1 MTPPPAKI
9 KAFLGGLKEDYL
21 EPAGLSYDHL
31 FEGLV
36 QAELVLRGI
45 LVQDQAKL
53 WQQVQTSIG
62 KTLLGDS
69 NTKLPRPL
77 VAGANLLAGRLAE
90 ALAQAPPTGIPNLE
104 LSFRFRALS
113 FSALTTERVQVLP
126 CHC

>member
-53 WQQVQTSIG
+53 WQQTISQRSSQRSQG
-62 KTLLGDS
+62 
-69 NTKLPRPL
+69 
-77 VAGANLLAGRLAE
+77 GAPAE
-90 ALAQAPPTGIPNLE
+90 PWRRN
-104 LSFRFRALS
+104 R
-113 FSALTTERVQVLP
+113 
-126 CHC
+126 